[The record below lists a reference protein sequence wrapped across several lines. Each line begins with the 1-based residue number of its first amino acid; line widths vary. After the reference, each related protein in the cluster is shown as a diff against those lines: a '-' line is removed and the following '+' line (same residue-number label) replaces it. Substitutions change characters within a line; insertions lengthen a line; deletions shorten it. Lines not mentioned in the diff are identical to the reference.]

1 MTTPFPL
8 RRGSQTLTLPSPAS
22 GRGFKGSPPRASGRG
37 FLSLGRFAL
46 RATGVV
52 SFALML
58 LPIFF
63 VSWLSF
69 IKNEILAFPP
79 EGYTLRWLSQLWLQP
94 QFAGGFLTSL
104 EVGLLATLGG
114 LALGIPASIG
124 LARYRLRGGE
134 ALTTLLMSPLIV
146 PSVVIG
152 TALYIAFVEIEIATE
167 LPLTGSLI
175 GLVVAHVLVTI
186 PWTVRLLTAS
196 LIGFDRSIEE
206 AAMNLGAD
214 RWRTLTRITL
224 PVIRPAVV
232 AAALFSFVVSFG
244 NLEISLFLVGP
255 GETTLP
261 IAILQYLE
269 WKIDPTVAAIS
280 LIQIVIVA
288 AGMLITNR
296 FVRLSQVV

>member
-1 MTTPFPL
+1 MT
-8 RRGSQTLTLPSPAS
+8 A
-22 GRGFKGSPPRASGRG
+22 A
-37 FLSLGRFAL
+37 LGRFAL
-46 RATGVV
+46 RATSVV
-52 SFALML
+52 SFGLML

-69 IKNEILAFPP
+69 FKNEILAFPP
-79 EGYTLRWLSQLWLQP
+79 EGYTLRWFSQLWLQP
-94 QFAGGFLTSL
+94 QFADGFLTSL

-124 LARYRLRGGE
+124 LARYKLRGGE
-134 ALTTLLMSPLIV
+134 VLTTFLMSPLIV

-152 TALYIAFVEIEIATE
+152 TALYIAFVELEIATE

-175 GLVVAHVLVTI
+175 GLVLAHVLVTI

-196 LIGFDRSIEE
+196 LMSFDRSLEE
-206 AAMNLGAD
+206 AAMNLGAN
-214 RWRTLTRITL
+214 RWRTLVRITL

-288 AGMLITNR
+288 GGMLITNR

>member
-1 MTTPFPL
+1 MSIQMSRT
-8 RRGSQTLTLPSPAS
+8 
-22 GRGFKGSPPRASGRG
+22 
-37 FLSLGRFAL
+37 LGRFAL
-46 RATGVV
+46 RATSAV
-52 SFALML
+52 SFAVML

-69 IKNEILAFPP
+69 FRNEILAFPP
-79 EGYTLRWLSQLWLQP
+79 DGYTLRWFSQLWLQP
-94 QFAGGFLTSL
+94 QFADGFLTSL
-104 EVGLLATLGG
+104 EVGLFATLGG
-114 LALGIPASIG
+114 LALGIPASVA
-124 LARYRLRGGE
+124 LARHRPRGGE

-152 TALYIAFVEIEIATE
+152 TALFIAFVEIEIATE
-167 LPLTGSLI
+167 LPLTGSLL
-175 GLVVAHVLVTI
+175 GLVLAHVLVTI

-196 LIGFDRSIEE
+196 LIGFDRAIEE

-214 RWRTLTRITL
+214 RWHTLTRITL

-255 GETTLP
+255 GQTTLP

-269 WKIDPTVAAIS
+269 WKIDPTVAAVS
-280 LIQIVIVA
+280 LIQILIVA
-288 AGMLITNR
+288 GGMLITNR

>member
-1 MTTPFPL
+1 M
-8 RRGSQTLTLPSPAS
+8 S
-22 GRGFKGSPPRASGRG
+22 RA
-37 FLSLGRFAL
+37 LGRLAL
-46 RATGVV
+46 RATSLV

-69 IKNEILAFPP
+69 FKNEILAFPP
-79 EGYTLRWLSQLWLQP
+79 EGYTLRWFSQLWLQP
-94 QFAGGFLTSL
+94 QFADGFLTSL

-114 LALGIPASIG
+114 LALGIPASLG
-124 LARYRLRGGE
+124 V

-146 PSVVIG
+146 PSIVIG

-175 GLVVAHVLVTI
+175 GLVLAHVLVTI

-196 LIGFDRSIEE
+196 LLSFDRSIEE

-214 RWRTLTRITL
+214 RWRTLIRITL

-255 GETTLP
+255 GQTTLP

-269 WKIDPTVAAIS
+269 WKIDPTVAAVS
-280 LIQIVIVA
+280 LIQILIVA
-288 AGMLITNR
+288 GGMLITNR

>member
-1 MTTPFPL
+1 
-8 RRGSQTLTLPSPAS
+8 
-22 GRGFKGSPPRASGRG
+22 
-37 FLSLGRFAL
+37 
-46 RATGVV
+46 
-52 SFALML
+52 
-58 LPIFF
+58 
-63 VSWLSF
+63 
-69 IKNEILAFPP
+69 
-79 EGYTLRWLSQLWLQP
+79 
-94 QFAGGFLTSL
+94 
-104 EVGLLATLGG
+104 
-114 LALGIPASIG
+114 
-124 LARYRLRGGE
+124 
-134 ALTTLLMSPLIV
+134 MSPLIV
-146 PSVVIG
+146 PSIVIG

-175 GLVVAHVLVTI
+175 GLVLAHVLVTI

-196 LIGFDRSIEE
+196 LLGFDRTIEE

-214 RWRTLTRITL
+214 RWRTLIRITL

-255 GETTLP
+255 GQTTLP

-269 WKIDPTVAAIS
+269 WKIDPTVAAVS

-288 AGMLITNR
+288 GGMLITNR

>member
-1 MTTPFPL
+1 MTH
-8 RRGSQTLTLPSPAS
+8 A
-22 GRGFKGSPPRASGRG
+22 
-37 FLSLGRFAL
+37 LGRFAL
-46 RATGVV
+46 RATSAV

-69 IKNEILAFPP
+69 FKNEILSFPP
-79 EGYTLRWLSQLWLQP
+79 QGYTLRWFSQLWLQP
-94 QFAGGFLTSL
+94 QFADGFLTSL

-124 LARYRLRGGE
+124 LARYKLPGGE
-134 ALTTLLMSPLIV
+134 TLTTLLMSPLIV

-152 TALYIAFVEIEIATE
+152 TALYIAFVELEIATE

-175 GLVVAHVLVTI
+175 GLVLAHVLVTI

-196 LIGFDRSIEE
+196 LLSFDRTLEE
-206 AAMNLGAD
+206 AAMNLGAN
-214 RWRTLTRITL
+214 RWRTLVRITL

-288 AGMLITNR
+288 GGMLITNR